1 MRLSLREKIFRE
13 AVANLLVHREYL
25 HQYPARIIINS
36 DQVVFTNPCNP
47 LFKGNIEATNYYP
60 HQKNPLIS
68 KFFLQLG
75 WVEEIG
81 TGIYNINKYLPFYSP
96 GRKASFMEDV
106 IFTTTIPIPKLNG
119 LQIRDMKKTTTQ
131 DTMHDTPHDT
141 THDTPHDTPH
151 DDTLQIIKLLKTL
164 RGEMSREEILS
175 KLELKDRE
183 NLRKAY
189 LKPALESGFIE
200 LTLPGKLRSKKQK
213 YRITGKGEIF
223 LKSKIKQHE

>member
-1 MRLSLREKIFRE
+1 VFSI
-13 AVANLLVHREYL
+13 NLLCL
-25 HQYPARIIINS
+25 ALKIA
-36 DQVVFTNPCNP
+36 NPCNP
-47 LFKGNIEATNYYP
+47 IFKGNIEINNYYP

-96 GRKASFMEDV
+96 GDKASFVEDV

-119 LQIRDMKKTTTQ
+119 QQIQDMKKTTTQ
-131 DTMHDTPHDT
+131 ETMHDTIHDAMHDT
-141 THDTPHDTPH
+141 IHDEIQVT
-151 DDTLQIIKLLKTL
+151 KLLKIL

-175 KLELKDRE
+175 KLELKNRD
-183 NLRKAY
+183 NLRRVY

-213 YRITGKGEIF
+213 YRITEKGKIF
-223 LKSKIKQHE
+223 LKTKAQQHE

>member
-1 MRLSLREKIFRE
+1 MEKDVRLSLREKIFRE

-25 HQYPARIIINS
+25 HQFPARIIISS

-47 LFKGNIEATNYYP
+47 VFKGNIEVNNYYP
-60 HQKNPLIS
+60 YQKNPLIS

-119 LQIRDMKKTTTQ
+119 LQMRDMKKT
-131 DTMHDTPHDT
+131 
-141 THDTPHDTPH
+141 TPHDTPH
-151 DDTLQIIKLLKTL
+151 DTIHYTIQVTKLLQIL

-183 NLRKAY
+183 NLWKVY

-213 YRITGKGEIF
+213 YRITEKGKIF
-223 LKSKIKQHE
+223 LKSKI